1 MLWWVGGMSERSGRG
16 GGGGGGGGAGP
27 GWAAGVLPEGAVR
40 VAGWCVVLLLVT
52 GVAWVAVW
60 LCVLF
65 RAAVIPVL
73 LALLGTALLTPLHR
87 RLLRMRVQRSLA
99 AGLTCAAVLVV
110 VGGATYIVV
119 LALVDSGD
127 QIVASAQLAAQDVAG
142 FLGAGEASL
151 NDLASNARELFDRFG
166 GPAAS
171 GVISGLGLVAQ
182 AGAMGVLAVLLVF
195 FFIRDGDRV
204 VGSLRTMAPGPVGE
218 ITEAIGRR
226 AYRAVEGFMR
236 GTTMIA
242 LIDGVLTT
250 IGLLILG
257 VPGAAGLGALVFIGA
272 YIPYL
277 GAFVSGVLA
286 VLVALADRG
295 AAIAAWTL
303 LVIFLVQMLEGNVL
317 QPVIQSRTVQMH
329 PAVVLV
335 AITAGATVGGV
346 IGVLLAVPATAA
358 AFGIVAELRERY
370 GGGSGA
376 TAAGAGPVGGE
387 PGTP

>member
-1 MLWWVGGMSERSGRG
+1 MSERSGGEG
-16 GGGGGGGGAGP
+16 GGGVGP
-27 GWAAGVLPEGAVR
+27 GWGAGVLPEGAVR

-127 QIVASAQLAAQDVAG
+127 QIVASAKLAAQDVAG
-142 FLGAGEASL
+142 FLGADEASL
-151 NDLASNARELFDRFG
+151 DDLASNARELFDRFG

-204 VGSLRTMAPGPVGE
+204 VGSLRTMAPGHIGE

-250 IGLLILG
+250 IGLLLLG

-295 AAIAAWTL
+295 VVIAAWTL